1 MGAGQWR
8 DIGDYTTQDALDAA
22 FVAGSDGFYFEARGW
37 KYEVDFKRMAQIN
50 QSTKQERNI
59 RRIPQPATMDDA
71 AAAALPAPKSPKP
84 VGTPLVAVPAA
95 APLKAAPP
103 VAPAAPAAVAPAAVA
118 PAVAPPVAKPKRSEK
133 PFIPGKVKAFFKER
147 AYGFIALDDAEE
159 VFFHVSA
166 LQVDSVKVNDVVEC
180 HISKDGSGRKRAT
193 KVNLVKRAPLMRTIC
208 RNPIC
213 QGRCDRH
220 FEDKCPRGGF
230 AG

>member
-1 MGAGQWR
+1 MGAP
-8 DIGDYTTQDALDAA
+8 AA
-22 FVAGSDGFYFEARGW
+22 PAAVA
-37 KYEVDFKRMAQIN
+37 
-50 QSTKQERNI
+50 
-59 RRIPQPATMDDA
+59 PAAVAPA
-71 AAAALPAPKSPKP
+71 AAA
-84 VGTPLVAVPAA
+84 VARAV
-95 APLKAAPP
+95 
-103 VAPAAPAAVAPAAVA
+103 VAPAAVAPAAVA
-118 PAVAPPVAKPKRSEK
+118 PAVAPPVAKPNRSEK
-133 PFIPGKVKAFFKER
+133 PFVPGKVKAFFKER

-193 KVNLVKRAPLMRTIC
+193 KVNLVKKAPLMRTIC